1 VETAALGVSEG
12 LVMIEA
18 SFPRFSEDVR
28 TRLAEIATDLDEWEA
43 FLGDYETL
51 FRDRFDAEPDPIPAL
66 SLKEKVELVALG
78 AVAYTRQLAWAIV
91 RAVNSDATPSLYLS
105 TRAHF
110 EMTGFLAYLLWRLGQ
125 FDGKSLTEAELE
137 SYVTRLSLG
146 RRHGTDTLPEELAKS
161 SKWIGV
167 LDMIDAVDR
176 AIPEPA
182 LKGHFRDGYEWL
194 SEFCHPNSLSRLSV
208 QKLAGRTMLFERFP
222 QMAARDAGVAI
233 AHASISHIVFL
244 EVHEGVLAWLGKQ

>member
-1 VETAALGVSEG
+1 MMET
-12 LVMIEA
+12 

-28 TRLAEIATDLDEWEA
+28 TRLAEIATDLDEWEG

-51 FRDRFDAEPDPIPAL
+51 FRERFDPEPDPAPIPAL
-66 SLKEKVELVALG
+66 SVKEKVELVALG

-91 RAVNSDATPSLYLS
+91 RAVNSDATPSLYLA

-110 EMTGFLAYLLWRLGQ
+110 EMTGFLAYLLWRLRQ
-125 FDGKSLTEAELE
+125 FDTKGLTEAELE
-137 SYVTRLSLG
+137 AYVTRLSIG
-146 RRHGTDTLPEELAKS
+146 RRHGADTLPEELARN

-176 AIPEPA
+176 VIPEPRI
-182 LKGHFRDGYEWL
+182 KGHFRDGYEWL

-208 QKLAGRTMLFERFP
+208 QKLTGRTMLFDRLP
-222 QMAARDAGVAI
+222 RMAARDSGVAI
-233 AHASISHIVFL
+233 AHASVSHIVFL
-244 EVHEGVLAWLGKQ
+244 DVHQEILNWLGRA